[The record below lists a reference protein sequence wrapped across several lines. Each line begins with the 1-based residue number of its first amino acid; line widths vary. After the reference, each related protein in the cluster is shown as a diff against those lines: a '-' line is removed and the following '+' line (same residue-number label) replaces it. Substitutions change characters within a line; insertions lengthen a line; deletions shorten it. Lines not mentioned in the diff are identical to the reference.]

1 MFARKAHDVV
11 VMDLRRLTS
20 TADFFVLCSAD
31 SDVQVRAIADA
42 VSEETIGEGHAPWHV
57 EGLRGGVW
65 VVLDYVDVVAHIF
78 HKETREYYNLERLW
92 ADAPSERLS
101 DPAERKRAPRGRIK
115 KTTPAKRVRKK

>member
-1 MFARKAHDVV
+1 MFSRKAHDVV
-11 VMDLRRLTS
+11 IMDLRRLTS

-42 VSEETIGEGHAPWHV
+42 VEEETSRGGQGPWHA

-78 HKETREYYNLERLW
+78 HRETREYYNLERLW
-92 ADAPSERLS
+92 ADAPSERLV
-101 DPAERKRAPRGRIK
+101 DPAEPKRTPRARTKKAAPVKRTRKA
-115 KTTPAKRVRKK
+115 